1 MLWVAGLGVRSSF
14 RNLGKTSKLRLL
26 PMKPSPSS
34 RIDRMLLVCSSFY
47 TSHRKQST
55 ATIQSLDDPVGP
67 CLSNTRLQWYRS
79 PFRSFIQAQPLR
91 NQSVHA
97 TVPGGLDGS
106 APFSMQ
112 DLCWCCLCPNSRVSA
127 QTGGID
133 NPSRA
138 DLSLE
143 AASGTDVS
151 TATACTDTH
160 MASRDSICWI
170 SVLSLRDFH
179 GSLEVSFRR
188 IKNSVSRLLNVVL
201 FSFQMYIL
209 RNVLTNPNCI
219 PRSTSAR
226 RDVLPPS
233 NPLLYLLI

>member
-1 MLWVAGLGVRSSF
+1 
-14 RNLGKTSKLRLL
+14 
-26 PMKPSPSS
+26 MKA
-34 RIDRMLLVCSSFY
+34 RVIGGTDREE
-47 TSHRKQST
+47 
-55 ATIQSLDDPVGP
+55 
-67 CLSNTRLQWYRS
+67 
-79 PFRSFIQAQPLR
+79 PLR
-91 NQSVHA
+91 PLLFGEMTELNASAVVSQTRWLE
-97 TVPGGLDGS
+97 TVP
-106 APFSMQ
+106 AA
-112 DLCWCCLCPNSRVSA
+112 WTTA

-219 PRSTSAR
+219 PKYLGSERRSPAFQSPFIFTN
-226 RDVLPPS
+226 LE
-233 NPLLYLLI
+233 